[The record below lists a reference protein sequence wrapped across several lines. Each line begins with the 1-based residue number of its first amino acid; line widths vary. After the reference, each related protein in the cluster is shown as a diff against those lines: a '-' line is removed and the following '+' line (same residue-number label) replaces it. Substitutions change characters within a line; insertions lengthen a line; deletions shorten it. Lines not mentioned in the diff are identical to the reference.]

1 MTRMTFKSTFWTMM
15 VVFGLI
21 TFGCSADSGKL
32 LKEVSGVW
40 TRGEGTGTIA
50 INLTGDTK
58 TLEMDGQ
65 SYSATVERVEM
76 GNYVV
81 DLKVQDGSNQ
91 PKMWSVREAWDENG
105 ENFKLVFSHDGQKEI
120 LPKKAN
126 S

>member
-1 MTRMTFKSTFWTMM
+1 MAQMTFKSTFWTMM
-15 VVFGLI
+15 VVLGLI

-40 TRGEGTGTIA
+40 ARGQGKGTIA

-65 SYSATVERVEM
+65 SYSATVQSVEM

-81 DLKVQDGSNQ
+81 DLKVQNGSNQ
-91 PKMWSVREAWDENG
+91 PKIWSVREAWDDNG

-120 LPKKAN
+120 LPKKA
-126 S
+126 SS

>member
-1 MTRMTFKSTFWTMM
+1 MRQITFKSTFWTVM

-21 TFGCSADSGKL
+21 TFGCSRDSSSI

-40 TRGEGTGTIA
+40 TRAQGTGTVA
-50 INLTGDTK
+50 INLTGKNK
-58 TLEMDGQ
+58 TLVIDGQ
-65 SYSATVERVEM
+65 SFAATVESVEM

-81 DLKVQDGSNQ
+81 ALKVQNGSNQ
-91 PKMWSVREAWDENG
+91 PELWFVRESWDDNG
-105 ENFKLVFSHDGQKEI
+105 DNFKLIFSHDGQKEI